1 MKQKRKQM
9 SVLKRVLLC
18 SWCVL
23 MLVLTFF
30 VIKWATG
37 LPLSKKPA
45 ESVDAVAGNKQPVE
59 HKHPLQVGEN
69 VATKTPEPTATPDPT
84 ATPEPVIQ
92 VEFVTEYA
100 HVQEAEEVIGKEGET
115 VYGLRYPAF
124 EEEQIKASVKEEA
137 EALLAEEFEKLSEEA
152 TATDAV
158 IRIDYEDGA
167 VRELSSVLF
176 YVETETAEGTE
187 RRQKT
192 WIYNKKKEETVDAD
206 TLFAEP
212 AYAYIGKMSGGEGT
226 VTEYLLTS
234 EGAKFYYEEEE
245 ERKSVL
251 IPYVE
256 LHTYMAVTIDGNKVA
271 DRIRELDPDAPM
283 IAFSFDDGP
292 HHQLTPRLLELLEAY
307 DARATFFLLGDRVLK
322 TQANK
327 DTVKLIYESGH
338 EVASHSH
345 DHKRLNL
352 LSKEEIREDLTKA
365 REAIY
370 SAIGEYPT
378 MLRPPYGEHN
388 ETLHEYSYAPLI
400 IWNIDSEDWS
410 LKDAGKIA
418 DHVLSEVRDGKLLL
432 MHDIHSFS
440 VDAVELILPEL
451 KARGYQIVTVQELLY
466 YKGVELINGKAYHSG
481 YN

>member
-30 VIKWATG
+30 VIKWAMGQPASKRQSERVDTVTG
-37 LPLSKKPA
+37 N
-45 ESVDAVAGNKQPVE
+45 EQPGE
-59 HKHPLQVGEN
+59 HKNPIQGGIN
-69 VATKTPEPTATPDPT
+69 GDKTTPEPTV
-84 ATPEPVIQ
+84 TPEPVIQ
-92 VEFVTEYA
+92 VEFVTEYT
-100 HVQEAEEVIGKEGET
+100 HVQEAEEVIGKAGEII
-115 VYGLRYPAF
+115 YGFRYPAF
-124 EEEQIKASVKEEA
+124 TEETVMSAVKAEA
-137 EALLAEEFEKLSEEA
+137 EALLAQELELLNREEA
-152 TATDAV
+152 VKDAI

-167 VRELSSVLF
+167 VGELVSVLF
-176 YVETETAEGTE
+176 YVETETAGGTE

-206 TLFAEP
+206 TLFANP

-256 LHTYMAVTIDGNKVA
+256 LHTYMAVTINGNVVA

-283 IAFSFDDGP
+283 IAFTFDDGP
-292 HHQLTPRLLELLEAY
+292 HYQLTPRLLELLDAY

-327 DTVKLIYESGH
+327 DIAKLTYDSGH
-338 EVASHSH
+338 EVGSHTY

-352 LSKEEIREDLTKA
+352 LSKEELTKELTKA

-370 SAIGEYPT
+370 SATGEYPT
-378 MLRPPYGEHN
+378 LLRPSYGAHN
-388 ETLHEYSYAPLI
+388 ETVREYSYAPLI

-410 LKDAGKIA
+410 LKNAEKIA
-418 DHVLSEVRDGKLLL
+418 EHVLSEVRDGKILL

-451 KARGYQIVTVQELLY
+451 KARGYQIVTVQELLH
-466 YKGVELINGKAYHSG
+466 YKGVPLINGEVYHSS

>member
-1 MKQKRKQM
+1 MKQKKKQM

-30 VIKWATG
+30 VIKWAMG
-37 LPLSKKPA
+37 LSASTKQA
-45 ESVDAVAGNKQPVE
+45 ESVDTLAGKQQSGE
-59 HKHPLQVGEN
+59 QKHPLQGGNEN
-69 VATKTPEPTATPDPT
+69 GTGVPVSPLPTV
-84 ATPEPVIQ
+84 TPEPVIQ

-100 HVQEAEEVIGKEGET
+100 HVQEAEEVTGKEGKN

-124 EEEQIKASVKEEA
+124 EDETVKTAVKAEA
-137 EALLAEEFEKLSEEA
+137 EELLAEELARLDGEKSPEG
-152 TATDAV
+152 TT
-158 IRIDYEDGA
+158 IRIDYEDGTA
-167 VRELSSVLF
+167 GELVSVLF
-176 YVETETAEGTE
+176 YVETESEEGTQ

-206 TLFAEP
+206 TLFSTP
-212 AYAYIGKMSGGEGT
+212 AYAYIGEKAGGEGT
-226 VTEYLLTS
+226 VTDFLLTS

-245 ERKSVL
+245 ERKFVL

-256 LHTYMAVTIDGNKVA
+256 LHTYMAVTVNGTVVA

-283 IAFSFDDGP
+283 IAFTFDDGP
-292 HHQLTPRLLELLEAY
+292 HYELTPRLLELLEAY
-307 DARATFFLLGDRVLK
+307 DARATFFLLGERVEM
-322 TQANK
+322 TQTNK
-327 DTVKLIYESGH
+327 DIAKQTYDAGH
-338 EVASHSH
+338 EVGSHTYGH
-345 DHKRLNL
+345 ERLNL
-352 LSKEEIREDLTKA
+352 LSEEELTEELTKA
-365 REAIY
+365 RNAIY
-370 SAIGEYPT
+370 SAIGEYPV
-378 MLRPPYGEHN
+378 MLRPSYGAHN
-388 ETLHEYSYAPLI
+388 ETVHEYSYAPLI

-410 LKDAGKIA
+410 LKDAEKIA
-418 DHVLSEVRDGKLLL
+418 EHVLSEVRDGKILL

-466 YKGVELINGKAYHSG
+466 YKGVELINGKAYHSS